1 MENNQEEWTESDKM
15 TMHTLNIPLGN
26 YVTEDK
32 LFKEYEETYDKE
44 PPHTTADD
52 LFIGIGYTSKVVN
65 YEEGE
70 LNRISYSKYTKQNN
84 IIKYIEFN
92 CVRKT
97 VECYTCDK
105 TDIKAGSPVAYFDTD
120 EIICIYEMLKELEW
134 IGGDKND

>member
-1 MENNQEEWTESDKM
+1 M
-15 TMHTLNIPLGN
+15 TMHTLNIPLN
-26 YVTEDK
+26 VPLSNTEDK
-32 LFKEYEETYDKE
+32 LFKEYEKTYGKE
-44 PPHTTADD
+44 PLHTTADD
-52 LFIGIGYTSKVVN
+52 LFINIGYTSKVVN

-105 TDIKAGSPVAYFDTD
+105 TDIKVGSPVAYFDTD